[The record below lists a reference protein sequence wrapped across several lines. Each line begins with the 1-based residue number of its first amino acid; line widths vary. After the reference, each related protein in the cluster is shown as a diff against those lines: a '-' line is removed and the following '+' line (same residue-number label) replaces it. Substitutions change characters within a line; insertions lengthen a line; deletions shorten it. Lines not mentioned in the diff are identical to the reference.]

1 MSPLDLAASYLVTLA
16 LHASLLL
23 GTVWLA
29 ERSGWLR
36 HPGLAELAW
45 RIALLG
51 GLLSAAVATVPW
63 PSGREASPSTLRIA
77 VAAPSVPQTAP
88 GMDAMAGAAPAAP
101 LPPRPEPTTVGT
113 AAAVSP
119 AGALALPEIAA
130 ALALVLWC
138 LGLALG
144 GLRMLWQALAVQVL
158 AWRLRR
164 RTLPATDGLHQI
176 NRQLAQ
182 TLAIP
187 APALRVWRRASSPMV
202 LPGGCVLLPAWACQ
216 LPPGQQ
222 RALLAHELSHVARR
236 DASWRIVH
244 RLARL
249 PLFFHPLAA
258 HACRRLD
265 DLAEDACD
273 ARAAQLMGSG
283 RPLAECLAACL
294 SHAGAA
300 AGQPALAVAM
310 AGESGTVVRRVRN
323 LLENSAMSLTPV
335 SPALRRTAIA
345 AALVAAIVLPG
356 IAVTTTTASELA
368 DSIISRMDINGRT
381 HFSHKTT
388 SPGHELVLD
397 VYNTVEFNEAE
408 TDVVRLGKGARLE
421 LVEERLGVKREIKI
435 YGKDGIIQ
443 RRYKVDGDERPLD
456 AEGRAW
462 LATTLPKLMR
472 ETGVN
477 AEARSERI
485 LAKGGVPALLEEI
498 TLIQSDSARATY
510 LGLLFANG
518 KLDDSQMQRA
528 LSLAQDISSDY
539 ELRRA
544 LQQGL
549 SQQAL
554 SPPRQAQLLGLAAQI
569 GSDFERA
576 ELLIS
581 MAERVPADAAL
592 LPAWRDAVDD
602 ISSDFERR
610 RVLEAVLA
618 SGRGSSVAALL
629 VLELAQDIS
638 SDFELRQVLEKAA
651 RATRGDT
658 AVLAAFVQCSR
669 EIGSDFER
677 REALVAL
684 IKAGPVDAA
693 VANAALDALSGIS
706 SDFESLQVLE
716 ALAATMPNDAA
727 LLARYREAARGLDD
741 YERGQAE
748 KALDRFA

>member
-1 MSPLDLAASYLVTLA
+1 MSPLDAAASYLVTLA
-16 LHASLLL
+16 LHASLML
-23 GTVWLA
+23 GAVWLA
-29 ERSGWLR
+29 ERAGWLR

-45 RIALLG
+45 RTALLG

-63 PSGREASPSTLRIA
+63 TSGADASPTPTRAAL
-77 VAAPSVPQTAP
+77 APSSNPAEAA
-88 GMDAMAGAAPAAP
+88 GGAYAGAVSAMPAMPVA
-101 LPPRPEPTTVGT
+101 PRPDLPSA
-113 AAAVSP
+113 AAAVSS
-119 AGALALPEIAA
+119 GGTLALPEIVTG
-130 ALALVLWC
+130 LALLLWC

-144 GLRMLWQALAVQVL
+144 GLRMLWQALAVHVL
-158 AWRLRR
+158 AWRLRHR
-164 RTLPATDGLHQI
+164 GLPANDGLHPI

-187 APALRVWRRASSPMV
+187 APALRVWHRASSPMV
-202 LPGGCVLLPAWACQ
+202 LPGGTVLLPAWARD
-216 LPPGQQ
+216 LPIGQQ

-236 DASWRIVH
+236 DPLWRIVH
-244 RLARL
+244 RLAGL

-273 ARAAQLMGSG
+273 ARAAQLVGSG

-294 SHAGAA
+294 SHAGAS

-323 LLENSAMSLTPV
+323 LLENSAMPLTPV
-335 SPALRRTAIA
+335 SPALRRTALIA
-345 AALVAAIVLPG
+345 ALAAVIVLPG

-368 DSIISRMDINGRT
+368 DSVISRMDINGRT

-388 SPGHELVLD
+388 SPGYELVLD
-397 VYNTVEFNEAE
+397 VYNTVELNDAE

-456 AEGRAW
+456 ADGRAW

-477 AEARSERI
+477 AEARSARI
-485 LAKGGVPALLEEI
+485 LAKGGVPALLDEI
-498 TLIQSDSARATY
+498 AVIESDSARATY

-518 KLDDSQMQRA
+518 KLDDPQMQRA

-554 SPPRQAQLLGLAAQI
+554 SPPRQAQLLGLATQI

-618 SGRGSSVAALL
+618 SGRGSSAAALL

-651 RATRGDT
+651 RATRGDA
-658 AVLAAFVQCSR
+658 AVLAAFVQSSLK
-669 EIGSDFER
+669 ISSDFER

-706 SDFESLQVLE
+706 SDFETLQVLE
-716 ALAATMPNDAA
+716 ALAATMPDDAA
-727 LLARYREAARGLDD
+727 LIARYRQAARGLDD
-741 YERGQAE
+741 FERGQAE

>member
-1 MSPLDLAASYLVTLA
+1 MSPLDLAASYLATLA
-16 LHASLLL
+16 LHASVLL

-29 ERSGWLR
+29 ERYGWLR

-51 GLLSAAVATVPW
+51 GLVSAAIATVPW
-63 PSGREASPSTLRIA
+63 PTRADASPAQSWVA
-77 VAAPSVPQTAP
+77 VAAPSNSTAAAGVAPDKAALATAP
-88 GMDAMAGAAPAAP
+88 MASSLAPAPAAAPANDG
-101 LPPRPEPTTVGT
+101 GT
-113 AAAVSP
+113 
-119 AGALALPEIAA
+119 LALPEVVAG
-130 ALALVLWC
+130 LALLLWC

-144 GLRMLWQALAVQVL
+144 ALRMLWHALVVQVL

-164 RTLPATDGLHQI
+164 RSLPATDGLHQI

-187 APALRVWRRASSPMV
+187 APALRVWGRASSPMV

-216 LPPGQQ
+216 LQPSQQ

-236 DASWRIVH
+236 DPTWRIVH
-244 RLARL
+244 RLALL

-273 ARAAQLMGSG
+273 ARAAQLVGSG

-300 AGQPALAVAM
+300 AGQPAFAVAM
-310 AGESGTVVRRVRN
+310 AGDAGTVVRRVRN
-323 LLENSAMSLTPV
+323 LLENSAMSFTPV
-335 SPALRRTAIA
+335 SPALRRTALA

-356 IAVTTTTASELA
+356 IAVTTTAASDLA
-368 DSIISRMDINGRT
+368 DSIVSRMDLNGRT
-381 HFSHKTT
+381 HYSHKSS
-388 SPGHELVLD
+388 SPGYKLVLD
-397 VYNTVEFNEAE
+397 VYNTVEFNDAE

-421 LVEERLGVKREIKI
+421 LVEDRDGVKREIKI

-472 ETGVN
+472 DTGIN
-477 AEARSERI
+477 AEARSTRI
-485 LAKGGVPALLEEI
+485 LAKGGVPALLDEI
-498 TLIQSDSARATY
+498 ALIQSDSARATY
-510 LGLLFANG
+510 LGLLFSKAQ
-518 KLDDSQMQRA
+518 LDDAQVQRA
-528 LSLAQDISSDY
+528 LQLATDIDSDY

-544 LQQGL
+544 LQEGL
-549 SQQAL
+549 TRQTL
-554 SPPRQAQLLGLAAQI
+554 STARQNQLLMLTTQI

-576 ELLIS
+576 ELLITF
-581 MAERVPADAAL
+581 ADTLPVQDAVA
-592 LPAWRDAVDD
+592 PAWREAMDG
-602 ISSDFERR
+602 ISGDFERR
-610 RVLEAVLA
+610 RVLEALLA
-618 SGRGSSVAALL
+618 SGRDSADAGLL
-629 VLELAQDIS
+629 VLELAEGID

-651 RATRGDT
+651 RHARLGPT
-658 AVLAAFVQCSR
+658 VLAAFVQRSR
-669 EIGSDFER
+669 DISSDFER

-684 IKAGPVDAA
+684 LKAGPVDAA
-693 VANAALDALSGIS
+693 VANATLDAMSGIG
-706 SDFESLQVLE
+706 SDFETLQVLE

-727 LLARYREAARGLDD
+727 LLARYRQAARGLDD
-741 YERGQAE
+741 FERGQAE
-748 KALDRFA
+748 KALDRFAS